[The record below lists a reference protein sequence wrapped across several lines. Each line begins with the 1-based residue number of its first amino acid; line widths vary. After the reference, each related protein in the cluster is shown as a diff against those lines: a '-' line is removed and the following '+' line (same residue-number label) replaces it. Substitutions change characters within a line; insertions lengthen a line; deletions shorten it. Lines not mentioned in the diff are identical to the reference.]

1 MPQNTATPPPTLDSN
16 QVLQNILL
24 ETVREQR
31 AKRRWGIFF
40 KLFFICVIAT
50 LIIWGSID
58 TGSEASGNINK
69 KHIAIIHIKNE
80 ISADADANATDI
92 IDALDQ
98 AAKDPLTQ
106 AIILDINSP
115 GGSPVQASYVYNE
128 IRRLKKVYPKLA
140 IDSVCVDLC
149 ASAAYY
155 IASAADN
162 IYANPTSLVGSIGVL
177 MDEFGFVDVMKKIGV
192 TRRLFTAGEH
202 KGFLDPFSPLKAG
215 DQQYVQTLL
224 DSDHQIFI
232 HDVKQGRGDRLTSD
246 PLIFSGLIWN
256 GNSALSLG
264 LIDGLGSSTDIARN
278 IFKNDNTV
286 DYTTQRNV
294 LDKLMSKVSSEFF
307 HAMKSTLLT
316 PTFS

>member
-1 MPQNTATPPPTLDSN
+1 MPQNTATPPPSLDS
-16 QVLQNILL
+16 QQILQTILL

-40 KLFFICVIAT
+40 KLFFIFVIAA
-50 LIIWGSID
+50 LVIWGSLD
-58 TGSEASGNINK
+58 TGSDQNGDIHK
-69 KHIAIIHIKNE
+69 PHIAIIHINNE
-80 ISADADANATDI
+80 IAADADANATDI
-92 IDALDQ
+92 IAAVDL

-128 IRRLKKVYPKLA
+128 IRRLKALHPKMA

-177 MDEFGFVDVMKKIGV
+177 MDEFGFVDVMKKVGV

-202 KGFLDPFSPLKAG
+202 KGFLDPFSPLKTT
-215 DQQYVQTLL
+215 DQHFVQSLL
-224 DSDHQIFI
+224 DADHQIFI
-232 HDVKQGRGDRLTSD
+232 HDVKQGRGKRLSSD
-246 PLIFSGLIWN
+246 SIVFSGLIWN
-256 GNSALSLG
+256 GNTALSLG
-264 LIDGLGSSTDIARN
+264 LIDGMSSSADLARTQ
-278 IFKNDNTV
+278 FKNVNCV

-294 LDKLMSKVSSEFF
+294 LDKLIAKISSEFF
-307 HAMKSTLLT
+307 HQVKGTLLT